1 MSCQSSERRDRVAGE
16 RPTHNWRP
24 TVVHG
29 AAAWLLVGL
38 AATVVQSGPLALGVT
53 VAGVFVAPVLPVAL
67 YCDYRQARAVGSCDP
82 GIAAYSR
89 NLGRDVLTTLA
100 GRGPLGSARWQCN
113 R

>member
-1 MSCQSSERRDRVAGE
+1 MSCQSSERRDRVAGD
-16 RPTHNWRP
+16 RPAHNWRP

-38 AATVVQSGPLALGVT
+38 AATVVQSGPVTLGVT

-67 YCDYRQARAVGSCDP
+67 YCDYRQARAVGSCGP
-82 GIAAYSR
+82 GVVAYCR
-89 NLGRDVLTTLA
+89 NLGRDVVTTLT
-100 GRGPLGSARWQCN
+100 GREPLGSARKQFG